1 MSLTYVKKIESI
13 VTLDAGTTMEALN
26 QKLAEIEA
34 KKQALQKKL
43 EDIEYEEQQLEQE
56 ERWLEQERLK
66 LSRVLTS
73 EEEDT
78 LKKELTAAGE
88 LLELVAVICGSLS
101 VVKEEPRSKDVLYEI
116 DIKTAVIFDTGNIGL
131 SAHVT
136 VTTLCPKVEE
146 IVKGLFVQEGTVRNP
161 PPLFWERHWDYG
173 TRISLTSHEALS

>member
-1 MSLTYVKKIESI
+1 MNV
-13 VTLDAGTTMEALN
+13 GTKMEALN

-66 LSRVLTS
+66 LSRVLTP
-73 EEEDT
+73 EEECI

-88 LLELVAVICGSLS
+88 LLELVAVLCGSLS
-101 VVKEEPRSKDVLYEI
+101 VVKEEPSSKEVLYEI
-116 DIKTAVIFDTGNIGL
+116 DIKTAVIFDTGNVGL
-131 SAHVT
+131 SAYIT
-136 VTTLCPKVEE
+136 LKTLCPKVEE
-146 IVKGLFVQEGTVRNP
+146 IVKSLFVQEGYVRNP

-173 TRISLTSHEALS
+173 TRISLTTHEALS